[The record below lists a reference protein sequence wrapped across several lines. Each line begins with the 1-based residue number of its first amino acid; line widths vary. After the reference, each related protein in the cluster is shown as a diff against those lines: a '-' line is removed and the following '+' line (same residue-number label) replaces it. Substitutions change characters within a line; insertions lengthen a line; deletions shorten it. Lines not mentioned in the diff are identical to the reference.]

1 MSMKFTALIVVSL
14 MSGLILSSCK
24 SSLKNFTPAHLIAP
38 HPNDAPGIEISRK
51 AERDKREKEGRYKI
65 GEELPVAGGKAMLF
79 MSNPDY
85 DTKTKPVGKLVE
97 ATSAKVIFC
106 EGLYY
111 FVETNN
117 QDRGYIRETD
127 LSPATLGDA
136 LPEPSSSNIGGG
148 APAGFSSSAPSI
160 YPGDIAPLPVEAGP
174 PSLFP
179 GAGGLLLGGEDQG
192 ATATTQS
199 GRVVNIKTR
208 DTGRNK
214 DFEKMK
220 ASLEK
225 HENEAKAGPKV
236 IPTPEPLPPLPAAST
251 DVIPDLPEPSSGGA
265 N

>member
-1 MSMKFTALIVVSL
+1 MKFTALILLPL
-14 MSGLILSSCK
+14 MSGVLLTSCK

-85 DTKTKPVGKLVE
+85 DVRTKPVGKLVE

-127 LSPATLGDA
+127 LSPAQLSDA
-136 LPEPSSSNIGGG
+136 LPEPSSSHFSRSSS
-148 APAGFSSSAPSI
+148 PAGSSASPSV
-160 YPGDIAPLPVEAGP
+160 YPGDIEPLPAETGP

-179 GAGGLLLGGEDQG
+179 GAGGLLLGGDEQG
-192 ATATTQS
+192 PTATTQS
-199 GRVVNIKTR
+199 GRVVNIRTR
-208 DTGRNK
+208 DTGRGK
-214 DFEKMK
+214 DFEEVK
-220 ASLEK
+220 ASLER
-225 HENEAKAGPKV
+225 HEQESKAAPKG
-236 IPTPEPLPPLPAAST
+236 IPTPEALPPLSPASA
-251 DVIPDLPEPSSGGA
+251 DVIPDLPEPSTGA
-265 N
+265 GN